1 MWANIEA
8 SGTTTELIRDIS
20 NSRMMNAGVNVV
32 SLFSIICD
40 LMRNW
45 GNTPGAATLIPWLD
59 KYYPV
64 YGWLARGHRA
74 AILNGTIQLGE
85 SVLPS

>member
-20 NSRMMNAGVNVV
+20 NSRMMGAGVHVV

-45 GNTPGAATLIPWLD
+45 GNTPGAVTLIPWLD
-59 KYYPV
+59 KYYPA
-64 YGWLARGHRA
+64 YGYLARGHRA
-74 AILNGTIQLGE
+74 AIVNGTVQPGE
-85 SVLPS
+85 SALPS

>member
-8 SGTTTELIRDIS
+8 SGTTTPLIRDIS
-20 NSRMMNAGVNVV
+20 NSRMMAAGVNVV

-40 LMRNW
+40 LMRHW

-59 KYYPV
+59 QYLPA
-64 YGWLARGHRA
+64 YGMLARAHRA
-74 AILNGTIQLGE
+74 AIENGTVLPGE
-85 SVLPS
+85 SALPS

>member
-45 GNTPGAATLIPWLD
+45 GSTPGAATLIPWLD

-64 YGWLARGHRA
+64 YGWLARAHRA
-74 AILNGTIQLGE
+74 AILNGTVQPGE

>member
-1 MWANIEA
+1 
-8 SGTTTELIRDIS
+8 
-20 NSRMMNAGVNVV
+20 MMAAGVNVV

-59 KYYPV
+59 QYLPA
-64 YGWLARGHRA
+64 YGMLARAHRA
-74 AILNGTIQLGE
+74 AIENGTIIPGE
-85 SVLPS
+85 SALPG